1 MRNPDP
7 ASHSELAPR
16 QVQVLIVQDHPLL
29 ASAIARVLEGQPD
42 LAVSGVCASGAD
54 AVEAAA
60 QNRPD
65 VVLMDFRLPDVTGP
79 AAARTIKSAH
89 ADAAIVFHSAD
100 ESETALLDAIDA
112 GATAYLTKDATAD
125 QIIEA
130 VRRASRGEVLIPVE
144 LFARAIARQRGVVT
158 KKREREQLLAE
169 FTPRELDILHLLAEG
184 LDTTAMSQSLG
195 IAPHT
200 VEWHVRHVI
209 EKLQVHSKLQ
219 AVIAAGASFRR
230 GLIQPS
236 TVSSAHAFAWGP
248 AMCMHG
254 DKPFAYTR
262 RTEHRMTSAS
272 EASAACLASVFWSL
286 PPAVAGSRGHGR
298 ADTQSTSP

>member
-1 MRNPDP
+1 MRNPEPISTMEP
-7 ASHSELAPR
+7 ASRRVH
-16 QVQVLIVQDHPLL
+16 VLIVQDHPLL
-29 ASAIARVLEGQPD
+29 ASAISRVLEAQPD
-42 LAVSGVCASGAD
+42 LAVSGVTSSGAD
-54 AVEAAA
+54 AVQAAA
-60 QNRPD
+60 DNRPD

-79 AAARTIKSAH
+79 AAARMIKSAH

-130 VRRASRGEVLIPVE
+130 VRRASTGEVLIPAE

-158 KKREREQLLAE
+158 RKRERDQLLAE

-184 LDTTAMSQSLG
+184 LDTTAMSQRLA

-219 AVIAAGASFRR
+219 AVIAAAHK
-230 GLIQPS
+230 GLI
-236 TVSSAHAFAWGP
+236 
-248 AMCMHG
+248 
-254 DKPFAYTR
+254 
-262 RTEHRMTSAS
+262 E
-272 EASAACLASVFWSL
+272 L
-286 PPAVAGSRGHGR
+286 
-298 ADTQSTSP
+298 